1 MAESA
6 FEKLAAAEAEAE
18 RIKQAG
24 AENQRAQIQ
33 KARAD
38 GDAMIAQ
45 ARKNAK
51 NGLEA
56 LDKKLAERDGES
68 RENIEREIKIK
79 CSLVR
84 TKAEERR
91 KAALDYIFRG
101 VTNGGN

>member
-1 MAESA
+1 M
-6 FEKLAAAEAEAE
+6 AAAEAEAE

-45 ARKNAK
+45 ARKNAE

>member
-24 AENQRAQIQ
+24 AENQREQIQ

-45 ARKNAK
+45 ARKNAE